1 MTAIVQIGISL
12 AWGQIATELFFRAW
26 IAFLG
31 MIGCLIF
38 AFAAGA
44 SRAALAAVFWDR
56 LSQTLFFGLLLFLV
70 FYLLYGQMRLGRSTT
85 EVLVFWISASVRM
98 IFVLYRISPALD
110 RVLDEA
116 RRARDRNRL
125 P

>member
-38 AFAAGA
+38 AFAPGA

-56 LSQTLFFGLLLFLV
+56 LSQALFFGLLLFLV
-70 FYLLYGQMRLGRSTT
+70 FYLLYGQMRLGRSTA

>member
-1 MTAIVQIGISL
+1 MTALLQIGISL

-38 AFAAGA
+38 AFASGA
-44 SRAALAAVFWDR
+44 SRAALAAVFWNR
-56 LSQTLFFGLLLFLV
+56 LSQSLFFGLLLFLV
-70 FYLLYGQMRLGRSTT
+70 FYLLYGQLRLGRSTT

-116 RRARDRNRL
+116 RRARDRDRL
-125 P
+125 S

>member
-1 MTAIVQIGISL
+1 MTTLVQIGISL

-38 AFAAGA
+38 AFTAGA
-44 SRAALAAVFWDR
+44 SRPALAAVFWNR
-56 LSQTLFFGLLLFLV
+56 LSQSLFYGLLLFCV
-70 FYLLYGQMRLGRSTT
+70 FYLLYGQLRLGRSPT
-85 EVLVFWISASVRM
+85 EVLVFWISASVRL

-116 RRARDRNRL
+116 RRARDQNRL
-125 P
+125 R